1 MFRSKAFFSL
11 LVMLVLAGFTAGCG
25 TTEPAPIPP
34 ENKTLGTDASGMP
47 TAPGL
52 PAPSGDASAATAEG
66 GAVSPAAGGEVIDAT
81 TVTPAAPA
89 AAPAAPA
96 APADAAAPAAA
107 AAPADAAAP
116 AGN

>member
-25 TTEPAPIPP
+25 TTQPAPIPP
-34 ENKTLGTDASGMP
+34 ENKALGVDANGNT
-47 TAPGL
+47 TAPGV
-52 PAPSGDASAATAEG
+52 PAPGAETAATPEG
-66 GAVSPAAGGEVIDAT
+66 GAAAPAAGGEVIDAT
-81 TVTPAAPA
+81 TVAPAAPAAAAPAAPAAPA

-96 APADAAAPAAA
+96 TP
-107 AAPADAAAP
+107 AP